1 VNLVILANLANLVFF
16 KNDKLTMLVNLVILV
31 TLLFFVNL
39 VILGNQVNTAFMVII
54 MNLVIFKKS
63 CGRSLDS
70 LNSAT
75 LVNQVIVVN
84 LMFLI
89 YLMNDR
95 IGRILRML

>member
-1 VNLVILANLANLVFF
+1 MNLVILANLANLVFF

>member
-1 VNLVILANLANLVFF
+1 MNLVILANLANLVFF

-95 IGRILRML
+95 IGRILRMS

>member
-1 VNLVILANLANLVFF
+1 
-16 KNDKLTMLVNLVILV
+16 M
-31 TLLFFVNL
+31 NL

-54 MNLVIFKKS
+54 MNLVIFKIS
-63 CGRSLDS
+63 YNCGRSLDS

>member
-1 VNLVILANLANLVFF
+1 MNFVILANLANLVFF

-39 VILGNQVNTAFMVII
+39 VIIGNQVNTAFMVII

-95 IGRILRML
+95 IFRILRML